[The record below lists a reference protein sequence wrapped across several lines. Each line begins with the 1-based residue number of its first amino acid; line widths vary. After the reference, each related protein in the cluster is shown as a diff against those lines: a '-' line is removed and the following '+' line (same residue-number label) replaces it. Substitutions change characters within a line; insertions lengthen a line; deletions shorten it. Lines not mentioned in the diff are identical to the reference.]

1 MNSRIIE
8 EQIGLFPHA
17 TPSSL
22 TREAELEA
30 IRLAAVR
37 ARDEAIAQGV
47 RRFFRRIGDAL
58 AAIGYAI
65 TAWPERHRTYENL
78 RSLSDRELAD
88 IGLTRG
94 DICHVF
100 DPDFRM
106 PAKAPANPGP
116 RTRAAAATRIAAA

>member
-22 TREAELEA
+22 AREAELEA

-47 RRFFRRIGDAL
+47 RRFFHRVGDAFV
-58 AAIGYAI
+58 AVGQAVM
-65 TAWPERHRTYENL
+65 AWPERHRTYENL
-78 RSLSDRELAD
+78 RALSDRELAD

-94 DICHVF
+94 DIGRVF
-100 DPDFRM
+100 DPDFR
-106 PAKAPANPGP
+106 APRQVANPGP
-116 RTRAAAATRIAAA
+116 RSRTAAATRIAAA